1 MIAEAKIIENINMH
15 VEILTMESI
24 LLSTEAKS
32 VVVPGKGGKFEM
44 LNNHAP
50 IISILDKGHIK
61 VIDNNNEEK
70 LIEISGGSIEMS
82 NNKITILAQES

>member
-1 MIAEAKIIENINMH
+1 MH

-44 LNNHAP
+44 LSNHAP

-70 LIEISGGSIEMS
+70 LIEINGGSIEMS